1 MIGQT
6 VLHYRV
12 VSKLGRGGM
21 GVVYEAEDLRL
32 HRRVALKFLP
42 EDSASLDSSTLQ
54 RFRREAEAASAL
66 NHPFICTIYDV
77 GEHEGRPFIVM
88 EKLEGESLS
97 HLLNGKPL
105 PVERILEIGSH
116 IAEALAAAH
125 AIGIIHRDI
134 KPANLFVTS
143 RGDAKLLDFG
153 LARIDREVSSP
164 AVSGADSS
172 TQIQVDELTRA
183 GTTLGTIAYMSPEQ
197 ARAEPLDGRSDIFSL
212 GAVLYEMATGR
223 SPFPRGS
230 AAATFDAILNRP
242 VIPPSELNA
251 AIPHEL
257 DQLIL
262 SALEK
267 QRDLRLQSA
276 KELRAALLR
285 LRRDTSGSSVP
296 TEARAMEARRSRLLA
311 PGAIIAAAIVI
322 AAGGWLLS
330 GRMERTSSE
339 QMALTPAGSLALA
352 KNETVADDITRVA
365 VLPLVTLGAS
375 EDEYLGEGLTEELIT
390 ALGRVE
396 GLRVTARTS
405 SFALKGKG
413 LATDEIARRL
423 GVIYLVEGSIRRD
436 GNRLR
441 VNAQLV
447 HAFEGYELWSE
458 RYDGD
463 PSDVFAF
470 QTEIAR
476 SIVAALR
483 PRLAPQ
489 RVARQ
494 PDFAAYDLY
503 LRGRHAWTRRT
514 PEGLKLAADYFQQAI
529 SRDPDFAQAH
539 AGLADALSLMGAYRY
554 ADGERRK
561 DALMAIDQ
569 ALALDDGLAEAHASR
584 GRILIE
590 EHRTDTAELSLRR
603 TIELNPSYASAY
615 HWLGALL
622 TYVGRF
628 EEAIESLRRTI
639 DLDPLSPP
647 ARSQYGFTL
656 TLAGR
661 NEEALVQVLRANQLA
676 PEFFGPLAVMSR
688 IQTTRGNHEEAIAS
702 AERAVALVPDNPIAL
717 AFLARAHALAGDRQ
731 SARELLRRIEAQSDR
746 CAACIAEVRAASG
759 DFSGALDALES
770 PSWKASSFF
779 YPQFDSIYRS
789 LHGQPRFHAFLRRAG
804 LEHSLTRGASAA
816 PPPAAR

>member
-21 GVVYEAEDLRL
+21 GVVYEAEDMRL

-42 EDSASLDSSTLQ
+42 EDSASLDTSTLQ

-66 NHPFICTIYDV
+66 NHPFICTVYDV

-97 HLLNGKPL
+97 HLLNGGAL

-153 LARIDREVSSP
+153 LARIDRTVSSP
-164 AVSGADSS
+164 ALSDADSS

-197 ARAEPLDGRSDIFSL
+197 ARAEPLDARSDIFSL

-257 DQLIL
+257 EQLIL
-262 SALEK
+262 TALEK

-276 KELRAALLR
+276 TDLRAALLR
-285 LRRDTSGSSVP
+285 LRRDTSASSVP
-296 TEARAMEARRSRLLA
+296 RMEARAMEPRRSRMLA
-311 PGAIIAAAIVI
+311 PGAIIAAAIAI
-322 AAGGWLLS
+322 AIVVGAGGWLSS
-330 GRMERTSSE
+330 GRMGRTSSE
-339 QMALTPAGSLALA
+339 QMALTPAGSFAPA
-352 KNETVADDITRVA
+352 KSETVADDITRVA

-390 ALGRVE
+390 ALGRVD

-405 SFALKGKG
+405 SFALKGKE
-413 LATDEIARRL
+413 LTSDEIARKL
-423 GVIYLVEGSIRRD
+423 GVIYLVEGTLRRD

-447 HAFEGYELWSE
+447 HAVEGYELWSE
-458 RYDGD
+458 GYDGNV
-463 PSDVFAF
+463 SDVFAF

-476 SIVAALR
+476 SIVTALR

-503 LRGRHAWTRRT
+503 LRGRHAWIRRT

-529 SRDPDFAQAH
+529 SRDSGFAQAH
-539 AGLADALSLMGAYRY
+539 VGLADALSLMVAYRY
-554 ADGERRK
+554 ADEGRLK
-561 DALMAIDQ
+561 DARRAIDQ
-569 ALALDDGLAEAHASR
+569 ALALEGGLAEAHASR

-590 EHRTDTAELSLRR
+590 EHRTDIAELSLRKA
-603 TIELNPSYASAY
+603 IELNPSYASAH

-622 TYVGRF
+622 TYRGQLD
-628 EEAIESLRRTI
+628 EARESLRRTV
-639 DLDPLSPP
+639 DLDPLSPS
-647 ARSQYGFTL
+647 AHGQYGIAL
-656 TLAGR
+656 TFAGR
-661 NEEALVQVLRANQLA
+661 HEEALVQALRGHQLA
-676 PEFFGPLAVMSR
+676 PEFYGPLTVLSR
-688 IQTTRGNHEEAIAS
+688 IHANRGNYQEAIAF

-717 AFLARAHALAGDRQ
+717 AFLARSHALAGDRQ
-731 SARELLRRIEAQSDR
+731 HARELLRRIETQTDR
-746 CAACIAEVRAASG
+746 CHSCIAEVLTASG

-770 PSWKASSFF
+770 PSWKASAFF
-779 YPQFDSIYRS
+779 YPAVDPIYRS
-789 LHGQPRFHAFLRRAG
+789 LQEEPRFHAFLRRTG
-804 LEHSLTRGASAA
+804 LDHAV
-816 PPPAAR
+816 PAAR